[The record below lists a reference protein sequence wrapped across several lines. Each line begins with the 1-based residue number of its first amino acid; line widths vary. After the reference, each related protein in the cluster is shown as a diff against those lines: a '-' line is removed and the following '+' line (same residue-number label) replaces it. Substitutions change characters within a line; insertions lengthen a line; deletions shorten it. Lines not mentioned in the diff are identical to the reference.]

1 MVLVCFYKDGEELPY
16 VTVKWF
22 ATLAEAYVE
31 LKVLAYATLLMRQVD
46 DQYLDEYAGS
56 SFMCESVKDS
66 ICERFTT
73 ERILGLLPEP
83 IGQLLEFHKEF
94 HEPMAGGGGKY
105 EHGAY
110 IQGTDEFTFYINNT
124 WDGHQLEE
132 CTVVL
137 PHTLPNAP
145 NQ

>member
-1 MVLVCFYKDGEELPY
+1 MVLLCYYKDGEELPY

-46 DQYLDEYAGS
+46 GEYLDEYAES
-56 SFMCESVKDS
+56 SFMCDHVKNS
-66 ICERFTT
+66 ICERFAT

-83 IGQLLEFHKEF
+83 IGQRLEFHKEF
-94 HEPMAGGGGKY
+94 HEPMGGGKY

-110 IQGTDEFTFYINNT
+110 IASADEFTFYINNT
-124 WDGHQLEE
+124 WDGCQLEE

-137 PHTLPNAP
+137 PHTLLDPLNP
-145 NQ
+145 